1 MKTMKRPRWSP
12 IITSYG
18 LSLLVALS
26 LLVVWVI
33 YVLRSIAR
41 LTELASRVGVSSGNF
56 PWIVLVVGCA
66 LFFVLIAGVT
76 LQLAQNLAERRYS
89 RKQEEFISNIT
100 HEMKSPLAAIRL
112 HAQTLEQED
121 LSEAERRRS
130 LSFILQ
136 QVERMGRLV
145 DNVLESSR
153 LVARKRQLELE
164 PLHLPAFLA
173 GYFEEVEAR
182 AESQAVELQTRVDTD
197 AYVLAD
203 EDALHR
209 VLDNLIDNALR
220 YTSREGQI
228 RCRVTDWNGRV
239 RLEVADDGVGIPK
252 KDLTKIFD
260 RFYQADREASGRRQ
274 GSGLGL
280 AIVSELVREMGGT
293 VTAHSHEGRPGTR
306 FIIELPRAS
315 DTQLRETA

>member
-1 MKTMKRPRWSP
+1 MKRRRWSP

-33 YVLRSIAR
+33 YVLRSISR
-41 LTELASRVGVSSGNF
+41 LSEVAGRVGVSSGNF
-56 PWIVLVVGCA
+56 PWIVLILGCA
-66 LFFVLIAGVT
+66 LFFVLIAAVT
-76 LQLAQNLAERRYS
+76 IQLAQNLAERRYS

-112 HAQTLEQED
+112 HAQTLEQEG

-130 LSFILQ
+130 LAFILQ

-153 LVARKRQLELE
+153 LTARKQHLELE
-164 PLHLPAFLA
+164 PMHLPAFLA
-173 GYFEEVEAR
+173 GYFEEAEAR
-182 AESQAVELQTRVDTD
+182 AESQSVELRTTIRTGAHVM
-197 AYVLAD
+197 AD

-220 YTSREGQI
+220 YTDRGGQV
-228 RCRVTDWNGRV
+228 RCRATDGDGAV
-239 RLEVADDGVGIPK
+239 LLEVEDDGVGIPK
-252 KDLTKIFD
+252 KDLSKIFD
-260 RFYQADREASGRRQ
+260 RFYQAARESRGRRQ

-280 AIVSELVREMGGT
+280 AIVSGLVREMGGT
-293 VTAHSHEGRPGTR
+293 ITAHSHEGRSGTR
-306 FIIELPRAS
+306 FVIELPRISEAE
-315 DTQLRETA
+315 LKETA

>member
-1 MKTMKRPRWSP
+1 MKPMGRRPWSP
-12 IITSYG
+12 ILTSYG

-33 YVLRSIAR
+33 YVLRSISR
-41 LTELASRVGVSSGNF
+41 LSELGARVGVTSGNF

-76 LQLAQNLAERRYS
+76 IQLAQTLAERRYS

-112 HAQTLEQED
+112 HAQTLEQEE
-121 LSEAERRRS
+121 LSEAERQRS

-153 LVARKRQLELE
+153 LVARKRRLELE
-164 PLHLPAFLA
+164 PVHLPAFLA

-182 AESQAVELQTRVDTD
+182 AESRGVALETVIRTD
-197 AYVLAD
+197 AHVLAD

-220 YTSREGQI
+220 YTDRGGQV
-228 RCRVTDWNGRV
+228 RCRAMEWGDMVH
-239 RLEVADDGVGIPK
+239 LEVADDGVGIPK
-252 KDLTKIFD
+252 KELSKIFD
-260 RFYQADREASGRRQ
+260 RFYQADRQGSGRRR

-280 AIVSELVREMGGT
+280 AIVSSLVREMGGT
-293 VTAHSHEGRPGTR
+293 VSAHSHEGRPGTR
-306 FIIELPRAS
+306 FVIELPRVPE
-315 DTQLRETA
+315 TELRKTA